1 MIKFEKIKS
10 METIQ
15 IELKNKNA
23 LSILKSLERAKIIK
37 LLSPD
42 KQTKDSPIHYKGAI
56 TPNRA
61 IELINEIE
69 KSRNEWDKRTI

>member
-1 MIKFEKIKS
+1 

-37 LLSPD
+37 LLISSK
-42 KQTKDSPIHYKGAI
+42 KQKNTPVQYKGSI
-56 TPNRA
+56 TFERA
-61 IELINEIE
+61 IELSNEIE
-69 KSRNEWDKRTI
+69 KYRNEWDKRTT

>member
-1 MIKFEKIKS
+1 
-10 METIQ
+10 METIH

-37 LLSPD
+37 LLITE
-42 KQTKDSPIHYKGAI
+42 KQAKDSPVRYKGAI
-56 TPNRA
+56 TPDRA

>member
-1 MIKFEKIKS
+1 

-37 LLSPD
+37 LHITANQS
-42 KQTKDSPIHYKGAI
+42 KHTPIHFKGAI
-56 TPNRA
+56 TPARA
-61 IELINEIE
+61 IELVNEIK
-69 KSRNEWDKRTI
+69 KSRNEWDERTI

>member
-1 MIKFEKIKS
+1 

-23 LSILKSLERAKIIK
+23 LSILKSLEKAKMIK
-37 LLSPD
+37 LLSID
-42 KQTKDSPIHYKGAI
+42 KQVKDSPVHFKGAI
-56 TPNRA
+56 TPDRA

-69 KSRNEWDKRTI
+69 KSRNEWDEKTT